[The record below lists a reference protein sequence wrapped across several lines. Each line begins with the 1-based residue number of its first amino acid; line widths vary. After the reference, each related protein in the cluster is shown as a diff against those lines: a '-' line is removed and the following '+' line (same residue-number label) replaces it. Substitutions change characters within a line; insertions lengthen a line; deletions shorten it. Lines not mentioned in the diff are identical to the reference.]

1 MKSVYDQ
8 HDVWGLLF
16 VFNIE
21 NTRDEA
27 REELIVSKDVNDD
40 EELAQLFDALVRPEF
55 FYYNLKERDV
65 LVRTVRHFL
74 ESGDNFDY
82 VFSNMVAYFDD
93 DVKDQRRFMKVLLNC
108 LEKYQAENHI

>member
-8 HDVWGLLF
+8 HDIWGLLF

-21 NTRDEA
+21 NTSDEA
-27 REELIVSKDVNDD
+27 REELIVSKNINDD

-55 FYYNLKERDV
+55 FSYNLKERDV
-65 LVRTVRHFL
+65 LVYTLRYFL
-74 ESGDNFDY
+74 EAGDDFNY

-93 DVKDQRRFMKVLLNC
+93 DVKDQRQFMRVLLNC
-108 LEKYQAENHI
+108 LERYQAEHHA